1 MRPETEVRRRPSPPV
16 PDIELE
22 DEVDLGRY
30 WGAVSARWWLPLL
43 GLLLGAAVGYVLA
56 VGSGD
61 VYRAEAIIYLGQP
74 FSPGGDAP
82 VQSPATNPTT
92 VGEIVRSESA
102 LKAAARRSRMRVGAL
117 RGNVATQP
125 ISGARGALRAGQ
137 NQLVEISVKGQGAA
151 RVATA
156 ANVLA
161 ARVVDSEAVS
171 GFVDDKIETLEE
183 QIASDERD
191 IRSIERRLERAESQ
205 LTSVLGSRQ
214 LGTTEKLVL
223 ITNYNAIIGSTEQ
236 RRAIV
241 QQDLLQARQQLSL
254 AERVERAQIL
264 EEAAAVKTT
273 ARSVRNTLLVGGLLG
288 LLLGAL
294 AALFWEPL
302 SARLGRSSV

>member
-1 MRPETEVRRRPSPPV
+1 MRPETQVRRRPAPPV
-16 PDIELE
+16 PDVELE
-22 DEVDLGRY
+22 EEVDLGRY
-30 WGAVSARWWLPLL
+30 WGAISARWWLPLL

-102 LKAAARRSRMRVGAL
+102 LKAAARRSGMRVGGL

-125 ISGARGALRAGQ
+125 ISGARGALRPGQ

-151 RVATA
+151 KVATA

-161 ARVVDSEAVS
+161 TRVVDSEAVS
-171 GFVDDKIETLEE
+171 GYVDDKIATLEE
-183 QIASDERD
+183 QIESDERD
-191 IRSIERRLERAESQ
+191 LRSIDRRLARAESQ
-205 LTSVLGSRQ
+205 LRSVLGSRD
-214 LGTTEKLVL
+214 LGTTQQLVL

-241 QQDLLQARQQLSL
+241 QQDLLEAQQQVSL
-254 AERVERAQIL
+254 ARRVERAQIL
-264 EEAAAVKTT
+264 EDAVAVKTT
-273 ARSVRNTLLVGGLLG
+273 ARSVRNTLLVGALLG
-288 LLLGAL
+288 LLLGAI

-302 SARLGRSSV
+302 SARLARSTV

>member
-1 MRPETEVRRRPSPPV
+1 MRPETEVRRRPAPPV
-16 PDIELE
+16 PEVELDE
-22 DEVDLGRY
+22 EVDLGRY

-56 VGSGD
+56 IGSGD

-102 LKAAARRSRMRVGAL
+102 LKAAARESGMRVGAL

-125 ISGARGALRAGQ
+125 ISGARGALRPGQ
-137 NQLVEISVKGQGAA
+137 NQLVEISVKGQGAG

-156 ANVLA
+156 TNVLA
-161 ARVVDSEAVS
+161 ERVVESEAVS
-171 GFVDDKIETLEE
+171 GYVDDKIETLEQ
-183 QIASDERD
+183 QISSDERD
-191 IRSIERRLERAESQ
+191 LASIDRRLARAESQ
-205 LTSVLGSRQ
+205 LESVLGSRQ
-214 LGTTEKLVL
+214 LGTTEQLVL

-241 QQDLLQARQQLSL
+241 QQDLLEAQQQLSL
-254 AERVERAQIL
+254 AQRVERAQIV

-273 ARSVRNTLLVGGLLG
+273 ARSVRNTLLVGALLG
-288 LLLGAL
+288 LLLGTI
-294 AALFWEPL
+294 AAILWEPL
-302 SARLGRSSV
+302 SARLGRTSV